1 MSSITGLTAAEVEAR
16 RAAGQTNQPPKSQ
29 TKTTGEIVRDNVC
42 TYFNLCFWCW
52 PSCWRSCI
60 PG

>member
-1 MSSITGLTAAEVEAR
+1 MPSITGLTAAEVEAR

-42 TYFNLCFWCW
+42 TSVSYTHL
-52 PSCWRSCI
+52 RAHRD
-60 PG
+60 